1 MHIRKATPNAL
12 IYGSITLTWRGSANI
27 RWIHILQPQLF
38 SECSKYSVDISF
50 EDVIYFS
57 LSRFLSPPPLS
68 FSEVVSVTFF
78 FFILLF
84 FFFDDWRLA
93 SFISV
98 LKSMKA
104 SDHWEYILSN
114 REERERKTDPPA
126 QCGNIWWFWPP
137 SEVWCFSVLRWH
149 GHLWH
154 LGAPERDVLACL
166 LAFIVISGLIAVLL
180 LLQGLTRNE
189 PRKQNLTFPHA
200 LGSSEHDYDVPHWP
214 TSFCSSLTISDLC
227 LCEAL
232 GPTSWLS

>member
-1 MHIRKATPNAL
+1 MDQLRWLEGVPQIFAGFIFYSHSYFQSAVN
-12 IYGSITLTWRGSANI
+12 TLLTFHLKMLFISLSLAFYPHPPYHFQKWSVS
-27 RWIHILQPQLF
+27 LF
-38 SECSKYSVDISF
+38 S
-50 EDVIYFS
+50 
-57 LSRFLSPPPLS
+57 FL
-68 FSEVVSVTFF
+68 FF
-78 FFILLF
+78 FF